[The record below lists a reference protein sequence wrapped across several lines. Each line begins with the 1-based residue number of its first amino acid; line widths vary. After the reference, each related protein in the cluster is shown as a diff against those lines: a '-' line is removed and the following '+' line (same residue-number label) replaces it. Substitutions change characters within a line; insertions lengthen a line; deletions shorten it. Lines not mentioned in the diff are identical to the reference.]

1 MDFTLMVIKK
11 RLELTKELI
20 RFQKEGSRQR
30 AEYEAM
36 IKDYQDTLDFFNG
49 VTDKMDYVPEYSVRQ
64 LRRQLLWLS
73 PDVNQSTIN
82 EINSNLE
89 KLNAKKLSNRDSY

>member
-1 MDFTLMVIKK
+1 MDFTLVVIKK
-11 RLELTKELI
+11 RLELTQELI
-20 RFQKEGSRQR
+20 RFSKEGSRQR

-73 PDVNQSTIN
+73 PDVNQATII

-89 KLNAKKLSNRDSY
+89 KLNAKKLSKNL

>member
-1 MDFTLMVIKK
+1 MVIKK

-73 PDVNQSTIN
+73 PDVNQATII

-89 KLNAKKLSNRDSY
+89 KLNAKKQSRS

>member
-1 MDFTLMVIKK
+1 MEFTIVTIKK

-20 RFQKEGSRQR
+20 RFSKEGSRQR

-73 PDVNQSTIN
+73 PGVNQKSID
-82 EINSNLE
+82 EVNSNLE
-89 KLNAKKLSNRDSY
+89 KLNAKRLSKRDSD

>member
-1 MDFTLMVIKK
+1 MDFTLVVIKK

-73 PDVNQSTIN
+73 PDVNQATII

>member
-1 MDFTLMVIKK
+1 MELTLVVIKK

-20 RFQKEGSRQR
+20 RFSKEGSRQR

-64 LRRQLLWLS
+64 LRRQLLWLA

>member
-1 MDFTLMVIKK
+1 MDFTLVVIKK
-11 RLELTKELI
+11 RLELTQELI
-20 RFQKEGSRQR
+20 RFSKEGSRQR

-73 PDVNQSTIN
+73 PDVNQTTII

-89 KLNAKKLSNRDSY
+89 KLNAKRLSSRDSD

>member
-1 MDFTLMVIKK
+1 MDFTLVVIKK
-11 RLELTKELI
+11 RLELTQELI
-20 RFQKEGSRQR
+20 RFSKEGSRQR

-73 PDVNQSTIN
+73 PDVNQTTII

-89 KLNAKKLSNRDSY
+89 KLNAKKLSKNL

>member
-1 MDFTLMVIKK
+1 MEFTLVVIKK

>member
-1 MDFTLMVIKK
+1 MVIKK
-11 RLELTKELI
+11 RLELTKELV
-20 RFQKEGSRQR
+20 RFQKVGSRQR

>member
-1 MDFTLMVIKK
+1 MVIKK

>member
-1 MDFTLMVIKK
+1 MDFTLVVIKK
-11 RLELTKELI
+11 RLELTQELI
-20 RFQKEGSRQR
+20 RFSKEGSRQR

-73 PDVNQSTIN
+73 PDVNQTTII

>member
-1 MDFTLMVIKK
+1 MEFTLVVIKK
-11 RLELTKELI
+11 RLDLTKELI
-20 RFQKEGSRQR
+20 RFSKVGSRQR

-36 IKDYQDTLDFFNG
+36 IKDYQDTLDFLNG
-49 VTDKMDYVPEYSVRQ
+49 VTDSMDYVPEYSVRQ

-73 PDVNQSTIN
+73 PDTNQEVIE

>member
-1 MDFTLMVIKK
+1 MDFTLVAIKK

-20 RFQKEGSRQR
+20 RFSKEGSRQR

-73 PDVNQSTIN
+73 PDVNQQTII

>member
-64 LRRQLLWLS
+64 L
-73 PDVNQSTIN
+73 
-82 EINSNLE
+82 SNGS
-89 KLNAKKLSNRDSY
+89 KDR

>member
-1 MDFTLMVIKK
+1 MELTLVVIKK

-20 RFQKEGSRQR
+20 RFSKEGSRQR

-73 PDVNQSTIN
+73 PDVNQQTII